1 MFLYLDLKIKYNLPP
16 GGGGTVCVSQKA
28 RDIIVPGTGSER
40 ERDILVGEV
49 GARELGLIRRN
60 PILSLNTINN
70 DLFPPQNN
78 PIGFFSITFK
88 KCLFIDR
95 N

>member
-1 MFLYLDLKIKYNLPP
+1 M
-16 GGGGTVCVSQKA
+16 TQKVKNVT
-28 RDIIVPGTGSER
+28 VPGTGTFQVER
-40 ERDILVGEV
+40 LESGRSL
-49 GARELGLIRRN
+49 GARLPVLGSSRRN
-60 PILSLNTINN
+60 PILSFNATNN

-88 KCLFIDR
+88 ECLFIDR